1 MIENANFSHRI
12 PFNSHDN
19 QGKNWRGVVGIGQKS
34 WVGRFLIPL
43 GLIRV
48 NVIGIICRLT
58 SLLV

>member
-1 MIENANFSHRI
+1 MGAGCGGLTRTRKQITPTANA
-12 PFNSHDN
+12 
-19 QGKNWRGVVGIGQKS
+19 GQKS